1 MIVKSKG
8 FNDSLL
14 VRVCFFE
21 GTNVPELFFRNLTGD
36 SERAN

>member
-14 VRVCFFE
+14 VRVVFE
-21 GTNVPELFFRNLTGD
+21 GTNVPELFFRHLTGD
-36 SERAN
+36 PERAN